1 MTEIKPKTVPT
12 AFAMP
17 MRPLR
22 NSAKALIIEN
32 NQVLCT
38 CNRDLLGDFF
48 LLPGGGQNHGET
60 LVDAVVRECLEEVG
74 AHVEVGHLHFV
85 REYISANHELAEYD
99 DTIHQIEFVFTCR
112 LKEPVHTHA
121 AVGSDAMQT
130 GVVWLPI
137 NQLQNYRFYPGS
149 LIRHLQNFMPADC
162 SCVYLGDTL

>member
-1 MTEIKPKTVPT
+1 MTDTNSETRIS

-17 MRPLR
+17 SRPLR

-32 NQVLCT
+32 GQVLCT

-48 LLPGGGQNHGET
+48 LLPGGGQSHGET
-60 LVDAVVRECLEEVG
+60 LADAVVRECLEEVG
-74 AHVEVGHLHFV
+74 AHVEVGNLHFV

-121 AVGSDAMQT
+121 ASGSDAMQT
-130 GVVWLPI
+130 GVIWLPVD
-137 NQLQNYRFYPGS
+137 QLQNYRFYPGS
-149 LIRHLQNFMPADC
+149 LIRHLQSFPPKDF

>member
-17 MRPLR
+17 TRPLR